1 MIQESDLS
9 YTTSMYVTQ
18 NWCILD
24 EIDLCY
30 FQICIIMH
38 KNNLF
43 DKTLMYSRSKF
54 CPQKTP
60 IRRTVKKEQSRLSF
74 KTATFFLDLHIVPK
88 AFDDMI

>member
-1 MIQESDLS
+1 
-9 YTTSMYVTQ
+9 
-18 NWCILD
+18 
-24 EIDLCY
+24 
-30 FQICIIMH
+30 MH
-38 KNNLF
+38 NNNLF

-88 AFDDMI
+88 AFDDMIYLHKTSLIARVDSALCNNKFDI